1 MGIISRSILVEALTS
16 VELMT
21 SAERARRI
29 EQIRLEQPNL
39 LLSVLVPARWGAS
52 HQQMAHLLTL
62 LLTLFTAVKISGRSL
77 PLVTI
82 EARQQYLLKFVR
94 RLGLEECVAGTDARL
109 ALQQAVHTHLQPWL
123 LAHACGVMDEQKWF
137 DSPDETRNHLVL
149 AGLGLIECIARGMAC
164 DIENSEVGEAGRVLQ
179 MFFARR

>member
-21 SAERARRI
+21 SAERERLI

-62 LLTLFTAVKISGRSL
+62 LLTLFTAVKMSGRSL

-82 EARQQYLLKFVR
+82 EARQQYLVKLVR
-94 RLGLEECVAGTDARL
+94 RLGLEEGLFGADARL
-109 ALQQAVHTHLQPWL
+109 ALRQAVHTHLQPWL
-123 LAHACGVMDEQKWF
+123 LAHVCSVMEEQKWF
-137 DSPDETRNHLVL
+137 DWPDETRSHLVL
-149 AGLGLIECIARGMAC
+149 AGLGLLECIARGMAC
-164 DIENSEVGEAGRVLQ
+164 DIETADVGEAGRALQ
-179 MFFARR
+179 MFFVRR